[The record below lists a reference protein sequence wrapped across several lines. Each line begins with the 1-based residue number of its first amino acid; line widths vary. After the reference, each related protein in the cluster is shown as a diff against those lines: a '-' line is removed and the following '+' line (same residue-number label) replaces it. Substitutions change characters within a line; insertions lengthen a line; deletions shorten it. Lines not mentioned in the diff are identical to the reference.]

1 MVVEG
6 PWTFGT
12 DWIVIGLVLFAITM
26 VSGAAFFGPESGRI
40 GALIREHGVD
50 SPEATRRIRRLILLS
65 RLDFVLLFLLVYD
78 MAVKPEITDAAAVLV
93 GLGGALVAATAV
105 YSRSLAAQ
113 GAQEPAA
120 PVT

>member
-1 MVVEG
+1 
-6 PWTFGT
+6 
-12 DWIVIGLVLFAITM
+12 
-26 VSGAAFFGPESGRI
+26 
-40 GALIREHGVD
+40 
-50 SPEATRRIRRLILLS
+50 
-65 RLDFVLLFLLVYD
+65 

-105 YSRSLAAQ
+105 YWRSLAAQ